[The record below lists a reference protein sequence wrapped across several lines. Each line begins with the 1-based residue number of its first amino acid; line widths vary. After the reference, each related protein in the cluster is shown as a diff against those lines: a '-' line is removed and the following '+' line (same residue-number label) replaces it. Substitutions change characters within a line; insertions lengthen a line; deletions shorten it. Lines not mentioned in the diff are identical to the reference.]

1 MSAVE
6 FYPTL
11 LQVAKK
17 KNTLSTAYV
26 KETASAEPP
35 TDDAPPKLTSLCLA
49 AKMRHH
55 NGPLWNFRARGRH
68 ATAYPERICA
78 ALLNRA

>member
-26 KETASAEPP
+26 KETASAEP
-35 TDDAPPKLTSLCLA
+35 A
-49 AKMRHH
+49 H
-55 NGPLWNFRARGRH
+55 
-68 ATAYPERICA
+68 
-78 ALLNRA
+78 